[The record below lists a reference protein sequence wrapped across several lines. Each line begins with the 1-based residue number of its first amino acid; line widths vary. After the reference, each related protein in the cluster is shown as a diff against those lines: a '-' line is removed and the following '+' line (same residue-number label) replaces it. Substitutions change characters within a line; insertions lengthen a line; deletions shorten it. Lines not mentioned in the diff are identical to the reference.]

1 MSVITAD
8 EFTKTKIYKVI
19 EENKANN
26 IYTGTPFENLTSL
39 SSKAKGSKF
48 EQLTEEH
55 FRKMC
60 SENDFD
66 IIKYKNKGSEYDR
79 HFLVLHKHNILFEIK
94 GSCIW
99 QDTNVFKWQQIRPS
113 HRYSHMLFLGVYF
126 DRIEFYY
133 CTKKEIVD
141 YVMVQDEDGNWPY
154 AQHGGKNNNETPDTF
169 WIQGQPSDFPFMKP
183 LDDIFEY
190 ENI

>member
-1 MSVITAD
+1 MSVLTAD
-8 EFTKTKIYKVI
+8 EFAQTEVYKVI
-19 EENKANN
+19 EKNKAKN
-26 IYTGTPFENLTSL
+26 IYTNTIFENLTSL
-39 SSKAKGSKF
+39 GSKAKGSKF
-48 EQLTEEH
+48 EQITEER

-60 SENDFD
+60 SENDFS
-66 IIKYKNKGSEYDR
+66 IIVEKNKGTEYDR

-99 QDTNVFKWQQIRPS
+99 QDTNEFKWQQIRPS
-113 HRYSHMLFLGVYF
+113 HGYSHMLFLAVYP

-133 CTKKEIVD
+133 CEKKEIVD

-154 AQHGGKNNNETPDTF
+154 AQHGGKKNINTPDTF

-183 LDDIFEY
+183 LDDIFEK
-190 ENI
+190 EFS